1 MIGVGHAA
9 EADTDDT
16 VTIHRGGRG
25 LAVASV
31 NTGGDNTRHIVGRA
45 VGHQTKGVGGVGG
58 QAADSVGVTVDAGG
72 HHTAVIH
79 IINSI
84 GGIAVVVNP
93 SEGGSGGSESAA
105 HEVGGHNAAGRSGE
119 RNGSHEGAVV
129 CGAVGIDSE
138 GVGSLGSEVVHRQVA
153 GSDARVDDGAVS
165 QIDDGVGGSIVVV
178 APVQSGA
185 GGGDVG
191 DCKVD
196 GLVASGQVAT
206 LQSHAH
212 TVLIVC
218 LGAREG
224 CFVHRVVASERVG
237 VLAVAVPCDGLVTSA
252 GGGAELVGVAIVV
265 ATVVVDDNHQVA
277 VAVEKIRRGQRD
289 VVPALAEIHRVV
301 ENLHGHGGVEQVN
314 VAAVGKHRLGGRLQP
329 DGDIELVGHG
339 RGIHVV
345 VAEGVDKH
353 RAANL
358 LSRDDGLAER
368 VFVVVVDRGVVTVAG
383 AVARSPSGGHA
394 RGCGN
399 AHFNVVDK
407 PVPGSAVGI
416 VAHGYLGIGRNRGK
430 VNHTVLHGGEVVV

>member
-31 NTGGDNTRHIVGRA
+31 NAGGDNTRHIVGRA

-93 SEGGSGGSESAA
+93 SEGGSSGSESAA

-119 RNGSHEGAVV
+119 RNSSHEGTVV

-191 DCKVD
+191 DCKVV
-196 GLVASGQVAT
+196 GLATGGQVTA
-206 LQSHAH
+206 LEGHAN
-212 TVLIVC
+212 TILIAC
-218 LGAREG
+218 LAAAESAFG
-224 CFVHRVVASERVG
+224 HRIVAGHGVG
-237 VLAVAVPCDGLVTSA
+237 VLAVAVPGNGLITRTSSS
-252 GGGAELVGVAIVV
+252 AELV
-265 ATVVVDDNHQVA
+265 
-277 VAVEKIRRGQRD
+277 
-289 VVPALAEIHRVV
+289 
-301 ENLHGHGGVEQVN
+301 
-314 VAAVGKHRLGGRLQP
+314 
-329 DGDIELVGHG
+329 
-339 RGIHVV
+339 
-345 VAEGVDKH
+345 
-353 RAANL
+353 
-358 LSRDDGLAER
+358 
-368 VFVVVVDRGVVTVAG
+368 
-383 AVARSPSGGHA
+383 
-394 RGCGN
+394 
-399 AHFNVVDK
+399 
-407 PVPGSAVGI
+407 
-416 VAHGYLGIGRNRGK
+416 
-430 VNHTVLHGGEVVV
+430 